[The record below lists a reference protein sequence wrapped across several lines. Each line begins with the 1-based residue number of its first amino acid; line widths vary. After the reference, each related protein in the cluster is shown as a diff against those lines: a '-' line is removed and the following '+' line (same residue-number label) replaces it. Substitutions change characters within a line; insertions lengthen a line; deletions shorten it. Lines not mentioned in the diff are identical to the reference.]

1 MHEDYIKPQE
11 NGNHYHC
18 RKASVGN
25 GTNGVTA
32 YATTSFD
39 FSVSNYS
46 DYELA
51 VKKHNYE
58 LEESDFVTMHLDYK
72 NSGVGSNSCGPQL
85 LPQYQMN
92 DKEFEWEYQLKI

>member
-1 MHEDYIKPQE
+1 MQQPALIFL
-11 NGNHYHC
+11 
-18 RKASVGN
+18 SIVG
-25 GTNGVTA
+25 A
-32 YATTSFD
+32 YT
-39 FSVSNYS
+39 
-46 DYELA
+46 YELA

-92 DKEFEWEYQLKI
+92 DKEFEWEYQLKF